1 MHVTSLG
8 RRAEML
14 ELLDGPLQPDGD
26 LAGNLNDLA
35 AINRWSGGNM
45 LLHAALR
52 HLIDLSPGRRFSL
65 LDVGG
70 GDGRGLSG
78 VVSWA
83 ARQRLQCRGILLDRS
98 KPILQLACKR
108 GQPAIW
114 VLRGD
119 ACQLPLADN
128 SVDVVTCSL
137 VLHHFAPA
145 PARRLLREM
154 ARVARTGIVLDD
166 LLRSHVGLFGAWAM
180 SRLLTSNRLTRHDAP
195 LSVRRAFRSTELATL
210 LAGAALQ
217 PIWWRTVP
225 GYRAVVAARSVA
237 GSSP

>member
-8 RRAEML
+8 RRAKTL
-14 ELLDGPLQPDGD
+14 ELLDGPLQPDAD
-26 LAGNLNDLA
+26 LAGNLHDLA
-35 AINRWSGGNM
+35 AINRWSGGNL
-45 LLHAALR
+45 LLHAALQ
-52 HLIDLSPGRRFSL
+52 HLIGVSPGGRLSL

-70 GDGRGLSG
+70 GDGSGLSG
-78 VVSWA
+78 VICWA

-98 KPILQLACKR
+98 KPILQLAR
-108 GQPAIW
+108 RRRQPAIW
-114 VLRGD
+114 VLQGD

-154 ARVARTGIVLDD
+154 ARVARIGIVVDD

-180 SRLLTSNRLTRHDAP
+180 SRLLTPNRLTRHDAP

-210 LAGAALQ
+210 LAEAALQ
-217 PIWWRTVP
+217 PIWWRTIP

-237 GSSP
+237 GASP